1 MIPDF
6 LKRFET
12 DLKKYERECVRIQ
25 ARPKNEKLLH
35 DKLNLKDSK
44 FLGKPFFPKDKLYPK
59 DEKSQPM
66 VMAAQLN
73 FEDIPPLEGFPT
85 DGILQLFLSATNWYE
100 DDSAIIYHAKEELSL
115 EPMADFSFLS
125 EEDYD
130 EMPIFKIHKLS
141 FEKGI
146 DRGGSEDSQF
156 DFDFDGDDYWSFTE
170 RLNEEQEKLFGEYF
184 NAMGHKIGGYAEF
197 TQSDPR
203 SYNDNQREDIQV
215 LQIDMDKHI
224 MFGDGGL
231 AHIFISKENLVAKDF
246 SKAYFYWDCC

>member
-1 MIPDF
+1 MIPEF

-12 DLKKYERECVRIQ
+12 DLKEYERECVRIQ
-25 ARPKNEKLLH
+25 ARPKNDKLLH
-35 DKLNLKDSK
+35 DTLGLTESK
-44 FLGKPFFPKDKLYPK
+44 FLGKPFFPKDKDYPK
-59 DEKSQPM
+59 DEHGKPM
-66 VMAAQLN
+66 VMVAQLN
-73 FEDIPPLEGFPT
+73 FEHIPLLEGFPK
-85 DGILQLFLSATNWYE
+85 DGILQLFLSATHWYE
-100 DDSAIIYHAKEELSL
+100 DDSAIIYHTKEEVSL

-130 EMPIFKIHKLS
+130 DMPIFKIHKLS

-156 DFDFDGDDYWSFTE
+156 DFDFDGEDYWSFTQQ
-170 RLNEEQEKLFGEYF
+170 LNEEQEKIFSEYF
-184 NAMGHKIGGYAEF
+184 NPMGHKMGGYAEF

-203 SYNDNQREDIQV
+203 DCADDQRDDIQV

-224 MFGDGGL
+224 MFGDAGL
-231 AHIFISKENLVAKDF
+231 AHIFIGKEDLIAKDF